1 MGELRHGSW
10 PMLDILSLDLFRI
23 VAKRCERDGG
33 PTLVPVGLPQW
44 LHVDSH
50 SLVLAL
56 EKLAR
61 LVQLQ
66 SGRDALDIEA
76 SRGEGRCYVDLVWVG
91 APIASPVIERWSAAA
106 MSGAPGAATLGDVLL
121 RHGSTLWSRA
131 RDGGQESIL
140 RMPLAAPA
148 VTPSTPGAQHELP
161 ARPEFYDFA
170 LLGSAGDAPGG
181 ALRRATFVVFDTE
194 TTGLRPSEGDEIV
207 SIGAVRVVNG
217 RILTGET
224 FGRLVNPKRSIPAGS
239 IRFHGITDA
248 MVADAP
254 PIEIV
259 LPQLRSFC
267 EGAILVAHNAAF
279 DLKFLRL
286 KEADAGVAF
295 DMPVIDTLLLSAHLH
310 PDLADHDLDAIAAR
324 IGVAIAGRHTA
335 LGDALATAAVFAG
348 LLRLLAE
355 RGVDTLD
362 ELLEASR
369 MAFKLRVNQAS
380 F

>member
-1 MGELRHGSW
+1 
-10 PMLDILSLDLFRI
+10 
-23 VAKRCERDGG
+23 V
-33 PTLVPVGLPQW
+33 
-44 LHVDSH
+44 
-50 SLVLAL
+50 
-56 EKLAR
+56 
-61 LVQLQ
+61 
-66 SGRDALDIEA
+66 
-76 SRGEGRCYVDLVWVG
+76 
-91 APIASPVIERWSAAA
+91 
-106 MSGAPGAATLGDVLL
+106 
-121 RHGSTLWSRA
+121 
-131 RDGGQESIL
+131 
-140 RMPLAAPA
+140 
-148 VTPSTPGAQHELP
+148 
-161 ARPEFYDFA
+161 
-170 LLGSAGDAPGG
+170 
-181 ALRRATFVVFDTE
+181 
-194 TTGLRPSEGDEIV
+194 V

-224 FGRLVNPKRSIPAGS
+224 FARLVNPGRPIPPGS

-248 MVADAP
+248 MVAGAP
-254 PIEIV
+254 PIGVV
-259 LPQLRSFC
+259 LPQFRAFVGDSV
-267 EGAILVAHNAAF
+267 LVAHNAAF